1 MAKYRN
7 YNEGET
13 NWDDEI
19 QKDVSRQVFLLV
31 PPFFRFRT
39 FLLLLDVFIKNNHYE
54 GCLVQMVSNQMS
66 VQSNYN
72 PDDRVSLVAVSYNDT
87 VT

>member
-13 NWDDEI
+13 NWDDDI
-19 QKDVSRQVFLLV
+19 QRDVAREVFLLV
-31 PPFFRFRT
+31 PPNFRFRT

-54 GCLVQMVSNQMS
+54 GSLVQMVSNPMS
-66 VQSNYN
+66 IQSNYN
-72 PDDRVSLVAVSYNDT
+72 PNVSLVVVSYNDT